1 MSNPGPYKF
10 EHTVIIDST
19 KTSTRKPYYP
29 CEGGALNAGYTDY
42 DVGCIVS
49 NDLGQKGYKY
59 GEDFYYEDSGCD
71 EVVFSCKDQRI
82 KTYLAMKFSLVENG
96 IHG

>member
-10 EHTVIIDST
+10 KHTVIIDST

-49 NDLGQKGYKY
+49 NDLGQKG
-59 GEDFYYEDSGCD
+59 EIWVD
-71 EVVFSCKDQRI
+71 
-82 KTYLAMKFSLVENG
+82 LVADNTIG
-96 IHG
+96 QHKPLLMTS

>member
-10 EHTVIIDST
+10 KHTVIIDST

-59 GEDFYYEDSGCD
+59 GEDFITKIQ
-71 EVVFSCKDQRI
+71 VVTKLYFHAKI
-82 KTYLAMKFSLVENG
+82 KELKH
-96 IHG
+96 I